1 METRPKIKV
10 KRTFL
15 DNTIEILGWI
25 SLLTIW
31 MIVLSA
37 YSNLPVS
44 IPIHYNL
51 EGQAD
56 GFGEKFNIFT
66 LPVISTLMFIGLSL
80 LNNYPHIFNYRI
92 EITEENAT
100 DQYTIATRM
109 IRYLK
114 LIIVVVFGLISY
126 KTIESSENQSD
137 GMGIWFLPLIL
148 GLIFIPIVYFIKKSS
163 K

>member
-1 METRPKIKV
+1 
-10 KRTFL
+10 
-15 DNTIEILGWI
+15 
-25 SLLTIW
+25 
-31 MIVLSA
+31 MIHTSA
-37 YSNLPVS
+37 LVSNLPVS

-80 LNNYPHIFNYRI
+80 LNNYPHIFNYQI

-100 DQYTIATRM
+100 DQYAIATRM
-109 IRYLK
+109 LRYLK

-137 GMGIWFLPLIL
+137 GIGIWFLPLIL
-148 GLIFIPIVYFIKKSS
+148 GLIFIPIAYFIKKSS